1 MMRLWYE
8 KTITGF
14 ARAKSAKASSITP
27 ERSSS
32 EVISTSSRTTGR
44 SPPREHLVTAQQDYR
59 PPECRRSMRQQ
70 ALYMQHRT
78 GHIALGQCDPRP
90 TGRRVVLQLGH
101 QSAVLGLGALEGC
114 WQEFAG

>member
-1 MMRLWYE
+1 
-8 KTITGF
+8 
-14 ARAKSAKASSITP
+14 
-27 ERSSS
+27 
-32 EVISTSSRTTGR
+32 
-44 SPPREHLVTAQQDYR
+44 
-59 PPECRRSMRQQ
+59 MRQQ

-114 WQEFAG
+114 WREFAGSLDGNSRANMLTNLVGYHTLV